1 MNKVNIKQHK
11 VTHME
16 IRGRVHEIGAIQ
28 QITES
33 FKKREMV
40 VAYAENPQFVE
51 YITFQA
57 TQDRTTI
64 FDNLTIGQEVSVDF
78 NLRGRPWT
86 NKDGVTTFFNSLVA
100 WRVTPLSNN
109 NRTAP
114 PSNYAEMP
122 PLHNYSGMPAEFGN
136 ATDDDELPF

>member
-1 MNKVNIKQHK
+1 
-11 VTHME
+11 ME
-16 IRGRVHEIGAIQ
+16 IRGKVHEIGVIQ
-28 QITES
+28 QVTES

-64 FDNLTIGQEVSVDF
+64 FDNLQIGQEVSVDF

-86 NKDGVTTFFNSLVA
+86 NREGTTTYFNSLVA
-100 WRVTPLSNN
+100 WRVTPLTTQNSGGNTQPN
-109 NRTAP
+109 YNDYPAP
-114 PSNYAEMP
+114 VDLTGS
-122 PLHNYSGMPAEFGN
+122 
-136 ATDDDELPF
+136 DDDDLPF